1 MSLII
6 QHLNK
11 YRELEWGLGFISSI
25 NESLNGN
32 RNIKWVKPLKDRWF
46 ADPFIFKVEGN
57 VATLFVE
64 EFEYELHKGRIAEAN
79 INLDT
84 LEVIDFSIILEEPYH
99 LSFPF
104 ILRRGNDVYVMPES
118 SKSGATYIYRYADKH
133 LIDKKMVIDR
143 PLADACVAKF
153 DDRWMLLST
162 EEPEANENH
171 LLVFEFDIETLE
183 AGNLVQQIDFK
194 NKTARNA
201 GAPFV
206 HGGMTLRPAQDCDK
220 TYGGATVIQKLTT
233 SDGKLIFDEI
243 ARIAP
248 SAPYPFGCH
257 TLNSHGGLVVIDGK
271 RYHYA
276 IGHFV
281 DNLAKIKQK
290 IMG

>member
-6 QHLNK
+6 KHLNK
-11 YRELEWGLGFISSI
+11 FRELEWGLGFISNI
-25 NESLNGN
+25 EESLNDN
-32 RNIKWVKPLKDRWF
+32 RDIKWVKPLNDRWF

-64 EFEYELHKGRIAEAN
+64 EFEYESHKGRIAEVN
-79 INLDT
+79 INLDN
-84 LEVIDFSIILEEPYH
+84 LEVVDFSIILEEPYH

-143 PLADACVAKF
+143 PLADACIAKF
-153 DDRWMLLST
+153 DDRWLLLST
-162 EEPEANENH
+162 EEPEANENK

-183 AGNLVQQIDFK
+183 AGKLVQQIDFK

-201 GAPFV
+201 GAAFV
-206 HGGMTLRPAQDCDK
+206 HNNVTLRPAQNCDK

-233 SDGKLIFDEI
+233 TGDKLDFAEI
-243 ARIAP
+243 ATISP
-248 SAPYPFGCH
+248 TSPYPFGCH
-257 TLNSHGGLVVIDGK
+257 TLNSHGELVVIDGK

-276 IGHFV
+276 IGHFL

-290 IMG
+290 ILG